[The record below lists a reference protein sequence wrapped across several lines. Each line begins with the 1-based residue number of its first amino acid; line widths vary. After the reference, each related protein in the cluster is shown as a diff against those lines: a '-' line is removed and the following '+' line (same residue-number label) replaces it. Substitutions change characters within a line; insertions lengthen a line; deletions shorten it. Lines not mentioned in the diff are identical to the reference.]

1 MEAPNISTILTRAAL
16 ALAVLVAFLFG
27 MSIYKKKQRQNAII
41 TELKSITSDSSFF
54 QQFYAEQAEKTLIRA
69 VGLLAEANKLDVPP
83 DKAIDRSLGV
93 VEKGA
98 FDESKTEEAGPREK
112 LIRECLRGNY
122 ENFLKLGYEPDFRT
136 LASARDGKLPAIPS
150 GPSAGK
156 APVIATLIPS
166 SASPGIE
173 KVLANLQIRPPVDK
187 THPLNDIEITAAKR
201 LAYELAEA
209 KVIDDAIRDKIVVSL
224 TGEKKE

>member
-1 MEAPNISTILTRAAL
+1 MEAPNISTLLTRVAM

-27 MSIYKKKQRQNAII
+27 MSIYKKKQRQNAIV

-69 VGLLAEANKLDVPP
+69 VGLLAEANKLDLPP

-93 VEKGA
+93 AEKGT
-98 FDESKTEEAGPREK
+98 FDETKNEEPGPREK
-112 LIRECLRGNY
+112 LVRECLRGNY
-122 ENFLKLGYEPDFRT
+122 ENFLKLGYQPDFQT

-156 APVIATLIPS
+156 APVIGTLIPA

-173 KVLANLQIRPPVDK
+173 KVLANLQIRPPAE
-187 THPLNDIEITAAKR
+187 TGQALNDIEATAAKH

-209 KVIDDAIRDKIVVSL
+209 KVIDDGIRDKIVEHL
-224 TGEKKE
+224 TGEKKP